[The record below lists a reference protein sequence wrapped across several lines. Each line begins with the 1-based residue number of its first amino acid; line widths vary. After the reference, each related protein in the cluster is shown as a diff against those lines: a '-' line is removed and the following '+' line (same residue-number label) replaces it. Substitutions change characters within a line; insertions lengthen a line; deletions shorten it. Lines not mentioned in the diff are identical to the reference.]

1 MDALLA
7 RKIITNS
14 EISII
19 IFEIVINPE
28 QTMLIES
35 SDGEIFKILE
45 I

>member
-1 MDALLA
+1 MHSLA